1 VDSQNFLN
9 LIEKYKRGECSPG
22 EKELLENYLESFQI
36 NPGEWNESEMG
47 DQKMTEEK
55 IYSQVMKNINKEKNH
70 YITRKFFSPV
80 LLKRAAIIIFFL
92 VLVSGVLYTS
102 GIFERNS
109 VSVVWNEKVTPYGE
123 KFTIILSDGSKVTL
137 NADSKLKYPEQF
149 NSSIREV
156 YLEGEAYFEVHHRT
170 SKPFIVHSKN
180 LSTTVLGTKFNI
192 SAYSENKIIAV
203 SLLEGKVK
211 VSRSEKGKTD
221 EIVVLKPKEKLLYN
235 KENNISSLGVF
246 DSLETVGWKDN
257 IYKFENEPLGEVL
270 SRLEKAFDVKFRL
283 DDKSILEQNIT
294 IKFEKKSLQTVV
306 DVIKSLTG
314 LDYKIVKGKN
324 NIKEVLFY
332 KNTK

>member
-1 VDSQNFLN
+1 MDKQKFSI
-9 LIEKYKRGECSPG
+9 LIEKYKRGECSLQ

-36 NPGEWNESEMG
+36 NPGEWIESEMG
-47 DQKMTEEK
+47 NQRATGEK
-55 IYSQVMKNINKEKNH
+55 IYSQIIKNINEEKKNYFKEV
-70 YITRKFFSPV
+70 YFSPA
-80 LLKRAAIIIFFL
+80 LLKKAAIIIFFL
-92 VLVSGVLYTS
+92 ILVSGVLYVS
-102 GIFERNS
+102 GLFEQKS
-109 VSVVWNEKVTPYGE
+109 VSIVWNESVTPYGE
-123 KFTIILSDGSKVTL
+123 KSTITLSDGSKVIL

-149 NSSIREV
+149 NNSIREV
-156 YLEGEAYFEVHHRT
+156 YLEGEAYFEAHHNIG
-170 SKPFIVHSKN
+170 KPFIVHSKN

-221 EIVVLKPKEKLLYN
+221 DIGILKPKEKLLYN
-235 KENNISSLGVF
+235 EENNSSSLGVF

-270 SRLEKAFDVKFRL
+270 SRLERAFDVKFKL
-283 DDKSILEQNIT
+283 DDRSVLKQKIT

-306 DVIKSLTG
+306 DVVKSLTG